1 MLKTLLKKQLYEL
14 NYTFFYDQKKGKMRS
29 KGSSITLIAL
39 YVLLMVGVVGG
50 MFAIFAAMACPPLV
64 EAGMGWL
71 YFSIFSLIAVAM
83 GVFGSVFNTYSG
95 LYLAKDND
103 LLLSM
108 PIPVRYLLIVRLA
121 GVYLM
126 GLMFSAMV
134 LLPAVIVYLVNA
146 FSVPALLGGLLLLI
160 SVSAT
165 VSLYLTFAVVPVEV
179 AILINPR
186 ESIHMVSATSTTDTI
201 TIIAAAT
208 KSPSPILP
216 RM

>member
-160 SVSAT
+160 SVSAL
-165 VSLYLTFAVVPVEV
+165 VLVLS
-179 AILINPR
+179 
-186 ESIHMVSATSTTDTI
+186 
-201 TIIAAAT
+201 
-208 KSPSPILP
+208 
-216 RM
+216 